1 MHFNKKLIAVSGLL
15 AATIFMVSMTTIQQ
29 PLQQPAPAGQQQPA
43 AQPPKY
49 TNLKI
54 LPKSIKKQQLD
65 AIMGEWGKALGVR
78 CNFCH
83 ANNPNTNRP
92 DFALDTKPEKL
103 MARKMFKMA
112 AKINKKYFHAEKDSL
127 GLVALSSV
135 NCNSCHRGVAH
146 PKAVLANVPRPA
158 GAPGAG
164 PGGPGA
170 VPRPAPAAPLATPV
184 N

>member
-29 PLQQPAPAGQQQPA
+29 PQQPAPAGQQQPP
-43 AQPPKY
+43 AQPKY
-49 TNLKI
+49 TNLRI

-65 AIMGEWGKALGVR
+65 AIMGEWAKALGVR

-83 ANNPNTNRP
+83 AANTTGRGMN
-92 DFALDTKPEKL
+92 FASDAKPEKL

-112 AKINKKYFHAEKDSL
+112 SKINKKYFHAEKDSL

-170 VPRPAPAAPLATPV
+170 VPRPAPAAPPATPV